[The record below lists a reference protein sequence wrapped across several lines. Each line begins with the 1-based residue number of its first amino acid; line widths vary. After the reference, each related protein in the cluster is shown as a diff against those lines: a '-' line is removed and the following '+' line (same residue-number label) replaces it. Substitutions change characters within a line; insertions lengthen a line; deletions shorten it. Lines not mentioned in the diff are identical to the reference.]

1 LAHYTRLPPTDTRPP
16 GNSRTAKAS
25 EYGFGSARRRHRLD
39 TSILRDAFIRG
50 YGTHDGV
57 LHAHGLS
64 TPRFARAST
73 WLRITRGPPGL
84 AGSDARRSIPFDI
97 PVDAR
102 AADLHLRLPALPS
115 NFLVLLVV
123 LVVQIPVLD
132 GDALG
137 TGVGQNIGRN
147 TRDQIAPLHRCPQS
161 TKRPKIR

>member
-64 TPRFARAST
+64 TAEIRAGVDLAPNNAWAAR
-73 WLRITRGPPGL
+73 
-84 AGSDARRSIPFDI
+84 
-97 PVDAR
+97 
-102 AADLHLRLPALPS
+102 
-115 NFLVLLVV
+115 
-123 LVVQIPVLD
+123 
-132 GDALG
+132 LG
-137 TGVGQNIGRN
+137 WE
-147 TRDQIAPLHRCPQS
+147 
-161 TKRPKIR
+161 